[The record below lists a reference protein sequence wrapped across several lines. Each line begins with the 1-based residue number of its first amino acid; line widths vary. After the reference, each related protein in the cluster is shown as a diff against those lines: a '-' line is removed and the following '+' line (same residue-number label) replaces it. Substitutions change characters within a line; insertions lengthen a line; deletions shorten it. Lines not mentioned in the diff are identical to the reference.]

1 MKDLLA
7 TSYKLLEE
15 VAKFKTSDTIKRVS
29 ISHLIL
35 VGIPPSWFCLLRTG
49 VGGFFLFNGK
59 NPLSVTRVIC

>member
-35 VGIPPSWFCLLRTG
+35 VGIPTILVLSVKNRGGW
-49 VGGFFLFNGK
+49 GFFLLTEK
-59 NPLSVTRVIC
+59 IR